1 MEKIIPYTEE
11 IANSK
16 YYLYIKPNGEI
27 VKSLYDDNVS
37 PECFCAIYCNGE
49 LSKKT
54 GHEHSKLSEKE
65 IKVLKQYVEAFNNNE
80 INNKEIKVKYDVLCE
95 TFMINVLGYDKIN
108 PFYKTIRTTSNE
120 PEQKYNEY
128 IVNGW
133 KIESV
138 PSIVKDENNHFY
150 WDRTNSKKR
159 ILI

>member
-27 VKSLYDDNVS
+27 VESSYDHYIW
-37 PECFCAIYCNGE
+37 PECFCAIYCNGLE
-49 LSKKT
+49 FSNK
-54 GHEHSKLSEKE
+54 HDREHSKLSEKE
-65 IKVLKQYVEAFNNNE
+65 SELLKQYVEAFNNME
-80 INNKEIKVKYDVLCE
+80 INVKYDVLYE

-128 IVNGW
+128 LVNGW
-133 KIESV
+133 KIESA